1 MKNTADDIN
10 IEVMDDDFGKD
21 EKLGESAVK
30 LSAFCIDNGID
41 NWFDVQ
47 LKGKVVG
54 QVHFRSVWLPA

>member
-1 MKNTADDIN
+1 
-10 IEVMDDDFGKD
+10 MDDDFGKD

-30 LSAFCIDNGID
+30 LSAFSIDNGID